1 METDKGQVR
10 RPIEIRSILY
20 YRRYV
25 QTAIKRFTIPMST
38 SRIFKSRN
46 GYFKTWLVI
55 DVQTTDMGRSVKG
68 LEGGRQASMNFNARS
83 RMSL

>member
-1 METDKGQVR
+1 
-10 RPIEIRSILY
+10 
-20 YRRYV
+20 
-25 QTAIKRFTIPMST
+25 MST

-68 LEGGRQASMNFNARS
+68 LEGGRQASMDYDERS
-83 RMSL
+83 KDVSFDVIRIVLLEKFAKHRINKHDLTPRKRWESI